1 MKSQRLRPLVGT
13 LALSA
18 AVAALLA
25 VFAGGAAGGGGGGG
39 GGNITIRW
47 DIVQL
52 SGSPPTLT
60 VSPGGKASADAEHG
74 NRITFTGTGTFRVGK
89 SRGVSG
95 GGTWAT
101 TGPDVGANN
110 GTFEVTRFVS
120 FELAPGFEPATF
132 TDNIG
137 RTADFRGGLAVLQ
150 IAYSD
155 GSKGVL
161 VVSCHAPAGAPDSVF
176 EGITASKGF
185 VDFWNREAPTGAPPF
200 TLGTNENRTQFHVLP
215 SEEDND

>member
-1 MKSQRLRPLVGT
+1 MSGGKMKTRKFT
-13 LALSA
+13 LAAFGL
-18 AVAALLA
+18 AVLLAAALSLLLS
-25 VFAGGAAGGGGGGG
+25 VGAGAGSRSDGKEM
-39 GGNITIRW
+39 RW

-52 SGSPPTLT
+52 SGSPPTLA

-74 NRITFTGTGTFRVGK
+74 NTITITGTGTFRPGK

-101 TGPDVGANN
+101 TGPEVGAHN
-110 GTFEVTRFVS
+110 GTFEVTRLVS

-161 VVSCHAPAGAPDSVF
+161 IVSCHAPAGAPDSVF

-215 SEEDND
+215 GEGDD